1 MSKLSFASFNF
12 HQFTYGFIFLYLT
25 FSFIFIKI
33 ASVTN
38 LKVDALQIPRKK
50 WGKKGNI
57 LLHNNKRTKIKV

>member
-1 MSKLSFASFNF
+1 MDLFFYISP
-12 HQFTYGFIFLYLT
+12 

-50 WGKKGNI
+50 WEKKGNI